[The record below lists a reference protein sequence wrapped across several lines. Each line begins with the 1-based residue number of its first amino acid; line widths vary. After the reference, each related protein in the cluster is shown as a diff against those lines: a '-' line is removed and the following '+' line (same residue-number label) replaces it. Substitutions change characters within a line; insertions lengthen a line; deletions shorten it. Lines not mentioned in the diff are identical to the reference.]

1 MWGLAFACTVPKP
14 KFCGSTTYEF
24 GGQSLSGMS
33 REFRWNSGLPDFRD
47 AQRTQLVLD
56 AIGESA
62 KGGKWVDVKRA

>member
-1 MWGLAFACTVPKP
+1 VWGLAFACTVPKP

-47 AQRTQLVLD
+47 ARKDIRAAFKRSYIVER
-56 AIGESA
+56 AIL
-62 KGGKWVDVKRA
+62 